1 MSKNRYKK
9 ICLGTVI
16 LLNTGLLTSQNI
28 WANDNTVTSSI
39 NDSIN
44 KDSTGKLANSESS
57 IDNTKN
63 KENEV
68 NSSEKNNLNSE
79 NKIENQKKESDQ
91 NPNSSLDS
99 NNISNKNTNKN
110 ENKNSNL
117 ESEKPVLKNRSAG
130 FASIPFNLK
139 DWKYTETADSII
151 ISKYIGT
158 NTDLTIPAEFNNKQV
173 IFTALNTSQFS
184 GNLTSL
190 NFISVNNKKVQV
202 QSDSMFIAFQNF
214 ANLKTVDFSGIDL
227 NAINNLENSFY
238 KCTSLQSIN
247 FGSNTFPNVTSF
259 SGMFFECSNL
269 ESVIGQ
275 FTMNSANNL
284 QNMFSGCSKLKSLD
298 TSKWDTKN
306 VTNMYALFGN
316 DFQLGDI
323 DVSNWNVSKVTNMEL
338 MFTSCYNIHN
348 LNMTNW
354 SLNSNVNITKMFYS
368 VKQSPL
374 LLLTNDE
381 KLLNY
386 DYDYAWRIPYGPNL
400 VGNGGTFKNNQ
411 NSMSFLESPAIRP
424 NDPKLN
430 KDQFKN
436 LFTEFMNNNIP
447 TRDKYAFTNWNVEGT
462 SIENANSINDLF
474 NTNYIAQ
481 WVSDLYSTS
490 TDNQIIDTNS
500 SLSFAYYPKSFNT
513 GSIPINNSGTQS
525 VPFIKNQS
533 FNIGI
538 KDRTRTNKH
547 WYVTAQIVWNNN
559 QTNDWY
565 IQTNNKG
572 IVNKNISTG
581 TSTYNPNS
589 DIVPNTDG
597 VSGAKDLQ
605 ITSKAPVQFITS
617 DSSSVKNDV
626 YDYDFGNV
634 QLVIPE
640 TQNTKVGSYQGN
652 VEWNLITAP

>member
-16 LLNTGLLTSQNI
+16 LLNAGLLTSQNI

-173 IFTALNTSQFS
+173 IFTALNTGQFS

-214 ANLKTVDFSGIDL
+214 VNLKTVDFSGIDL
-227 NAINNLENSFY
+227 NAIYNLENSFY
-238 KCTSLQSIN
+238 RCTSLQSIN

-259 SGMFFECSNL
+259 KGMFFECSNL

-306 VTNMYALFGN
+306 VTNMYGLFGN
-316 DFQLGDI
+316 NFQLGDI

-400 VGNGGTFKNNQ
+400 IGNGGTFKNNQ

-525 VPFIKNQS
+525 VPFIKSQS

-538 KDRTRTNKH
+538 KDRTRTNKY

>member
-44 KDSTGKLANSESS
+44 KDSTGEVANSETS

-68 NSSEKNNLNSE
+68 NSFEKNNLNSE

-99 NNISNKNTNKN
+99 NNISNTDKN

-139 DWKYTETADSII
+139 DWEHTETADSII

-214 ANLKTVDFSGIDL
+214 VNLKTVDFSGIDL

-259 SGMFFECSNL
+259 KGMFFECSNL

-316 DFQLGDI
+316 NFQLGDI

-400 VGNGGTFKNNQ
+400 IGNGGTFKNNQ

-525 VPFIKNQS
+525 VPFIKSQS

-565 IQTNNKG
+565 IQTSNKG

>member
-16 LLNTGLLTSQNI
+16 LLNTVLLTSQNI
-28 WANDNTVTSSI
+28 WADDNTVTSSI

-44 KDSTGKLANSESS
+44 KDSTGEVANSESS

-68 NSSEKNNLNSE
+68 NSSEKNNLSSE
-79 NKIENQKKESDQ
+79 NKIENQKKASNKNQ
-91 NPNSSLDS
+91 NSPLDA
-99 NNISNKNTNKN
+99 NNISNTDKN

-139 DWKYTETADSII
+139 DWKYTETANSII
-151 ISKYIGT
+151 ISSYIGT

-173 IFTALNTSQFS
+173 IFTELNHGQFPN
-184 GNLTSL
+184 NLTSL

-202 QSDSMFIAFQNF
+202 ESSSMFIAFQNF
-214 ANLKTVDFSGIDL
+214 VNLKTVDFSGIDL
-227 NAINNLENSFY
+227 NAIDNLENSFY
-238 KCTSLQSIN
+238 GCESLQSVN
-247 FGSNTFPNVTSF
+247 FGSNTFPNVKSF
-259 SGMFFECSNL
+259 VAMFYSCSNL
-269 ESVIGQ
+269 ESVIGK

-284 QNMFSGCSKLKSLD
+284 ENMFAECRKLKYLD

-306 VTNMYALFGN
+306 VTDMFGLFGN

-323 DVSNWNVSKVTNMEL
+323 DVSNWNVSKVTDMEL

-354 SLNSNVNITKMFYS
+354 SLNSNVDITKMFYS
-368 VKQSPL
+368 YIESPL
-374 LLLTNDE
+374 LLQTNDE

-386 DYDYAWRIPYGPNL
+386 DYASANRIPYGPNL
-400 VGNGGTFKNNQ
+400 IGNGGTFKKNKQ
-411 NSMSFLESPAIRP
+411 NSMSFLESPAIKP
-424 NDPKLN
+424 NDPRLN

-447 TRDKYAFTNWNVEGT
+447 IRDKYAFTNWNVEGT

-474 NTNYIAQ
+474 NTKYIAQ

-500 SLSFAYYPKSFNT
+500 SLSFAYYPKTFNT

-525 VPFIKNQS
+525 VPFIKKQS

-538 KDRTRTNKH
+538 KDRTRTNKY
-547 WYVTAQIVWNNN
+547 WYVTAQVVWNNN

-597 VSGAKDLQ
+597 VSGAKD
-605 ITSKAPVQFITS
+605 IRIESKAPTKFIIG
-617 DSSSVKNDV
+617 DKSSVKNDV

-652 VEWNLITAP
+652 VEWNLIIAP

>member
-39 NDSIN
+39 NNSIN
-44 KDSTGKLANSESS
+44 KDSTEEVANSETS

-99 NNISNKNTNKN
+99 NNISNTDKN

-139 DWKYTETADSII
+139 DWQYTENADSIT

-158 NTDLTIPAEFNNKQV
+158 NTDVTIPAEFAGKQ
-173 IFTALNTSQFS
+173 IILNSINTQQFS
-184 GNLTSL
+184 NSLTSL
-190 NFISVNNKKVQV
+190 NFMSVNGKKVKLL
-202 QSDSMFIAFQNF
+202 SSSMYIAFQNF
-214 ANLKTVDFSGIDL
+214 SNLKKVDFSGIDL
-227 NAINNLENSFY
+227 NNITNLENSFY
-238 KCTSLQSIN
+238 QCTSLQSID
-247 FGSNTFPNVTSF
+247 FGNNTFPNVTTF
-259 SGMFFECSNL
+259 KAMFFGCKNL

-275 FTMNSANNL
+275 FTMYSANTL
-284 QNMFSGCSKLKSLD
+284 QDMFSGCNKLKFVD

-306 VTNMYALFGN
+306 VTNMYGLFGN
-316 DFQLGDI
+316 NFQLGDI
-323 DVSNWNVSKVTNMEL
+323 DVSNWDVSKVTNMEL
-338 MFTSCYNIHN
+338 MFTSCYNIHY
-348 LNMTNW
+348 LDMTNW
-354 SLNSNVNITKMFYS
+354 SLNNNVNLSDMFYS
-368 VKQSPL
+368 VQVSPL
-374 LLLTNDE
+374 FLLTNDD

-386 DYDYAWRIPYGPNL
+386 NYDYAWRTPYGPYL
-400 VGNGGTFKNNQ
+400 DANGGAFSNNQ
-411 NSMSFLESPAIRP
+411 NKISFLGSPAVRP
-424 NDPKLN
+424 TDPKIQQS
-430 KDQFKN
+430 QFKD
-436 LFTEFMNNNIP
+436 LFIKFMNTNIP
-447 TRDKYAFTNWNVEGT
+447 TKSKYAFTNWNVEGT

-525 VPFIKNQS
+525 VPFIKSQS

-565 IQTNNKG
+565 IQTSNKG

>member
-39 NDSIN
+39 NNSIN
-44 KDSTGKLANSESS
+44 KDSTGEVANSETS

-99 NNISNKNTNKN
+99 NNISNTDKN

-139 DWKYTETADSII
+139 DWQYTENADSIT

-158 NTDLTIPAEFNNKQV
+158 NTDVTIPAEFAGKQ
-173 IFTALNTSQFS
+173 IILNSINTQQFS
-184 GNLTSL
+184 NSLTSL
-190 NFISVNNKKVQV
+190 NFMSVNGKKVKLL
-202 QSDSMFIAFQNF
+202 SSSMYIAFQNF
-214 ANLKTVDFSGIDL
+214 SNLKKVDFSGIDL
-227 NAINNLENSFY
+227 NNITNLENSFY
-238 KCTSLQSIN
+238 QCTSLQSID
-247 FGSNTFPNVTSF
+247 FGNNTFPNVTTF
-259 SGMFFECSNL
+259 KAMFFGCKNL

-275 FTMNSANNL
+275 FTMYSANTL
-284 QNMFSGCSKLKSLD
+284 QDMFSGCNKLKFVD

-306 VTNMYALFGN
+306 VTNMYGLFGN
-316 DFQLGDI
+316 NFQLGDI
-323 DVSNWNVSKVTNMEL
+323 DVSNWDVSKVTNMEL
-338 MFTSCYNIHN
+338 MFTSCYNIHY
-348 LNMTNW
+348 LDMTNW
-354 SLNSNVNITKMFYS
+354 SLNNNVNLSDMFYS
-368 VKQSPL
+368 VQVSPL
-374 LLLTNDE
+374 FLLTNDD

-386 DYDYAWRIPYGPNL
+386 NYDYAWRTPYGPYL
-400 VGNGGTFKNNQ
+400 DANGGAFSNNQ
-411 NSMSFLESPAIRP
+411 NKISFLGSPAVRP
-424 NDPKLN
+424 TDPKIQQS
-430 KDQFKN
+430 QFKD
-436 LFTEFMNNNIP
+436 LFIKFMNTNIP
-447 TRDKYAFTNWNVEGT
+447 TKSKYAFTNWNVEGT

-525 VPFIKNQS
+525 VPFIKSQS

-565 IQTNNKG
+565 IQTSNKG

>member
-39 NDSIN
+39 NNSIN
-44 KDSTGKLANSESS
+44 KDSTGEVANSETS

-99 NNISNKNTNKN
+99 NNISNTDKN

-139 DWKYTETADSII
+139 DWQYTENADSIT

-158 NTDLTIPAEFNNKQV
+158 NTDVTIPAEFAGKQ
-173 IFTALNTSQFS
+173 IILNSINTQQFS
-184 GNLTSL
+184 NSLTSL
-190 NFISVNNKKVQV
+190 NFMSVNGKKVKLL
-202 QSDSMFIAFQNF
+202 SNSMYIAFQNF
-214 ANLKTVDFSGIDL
+214 SNLKKVDFSGIDL
-227 NAINNLENSFY
+227 NNVTNLENSFY
-238 KCTSLQSIN
+238 QCTSLQSIN
-247 FGSNTFPNVTSF
+247 FGNNTFPNVTTF
-259 SGMFFECSNL
+259 KAMFFGCKNL

-275 FTMNSANNL
+275 FTMYSANTL
-284 QNMFSGCSKLKSLD
+284 QDMFSGCNKLKFVD

-306 VTNMYALFGN
+306 VTNMYGLFGN
-316 DFQLGDI
+316 NFQLGDI
-323 DVSNWNVSKVTNMEL
+323 DVSNWDVSKVTNMEL
-338 MFTSCYNIHN
+338 MFTSCYNIHY
-348 LNMTNW
+348 LDMTNW
-354 SLNSNVNITKMFYS
+354 SLNNNVNLSDMFYS
-368 VKQSPL
+368 VQVSPL
-374 LLLTNDE
+374 FLLTNDD

-386 DYDYAWRIPYGPNL
+386 NYDYAWRTPYGPYL
-400 VGNGGTFKNNQ
+400 DANGGAFSNNQ
-411 NSMSFLESPAIRP
+411 NKISFLGSPAVRP
-424 NDPKLN
+424 TDPKIQQS
-430 KDQFKN
+430 QFKD
-436 LFTEFMNNNIP
+436 LFIKFMNTNIP
-447 TRDKYAFTNWNVEGT
+447 TKSKYAFTNWNVEGT

-525 VPFIKNQS
+525 VPFIKSQS

-565 IQTNNKG
+565 IQTSNKG

>member
-39 NDSIN
+39 NNSIN
-44 KDSTGKLANSESS
+44 KDSTGEVANSETS

-99 NNISNKNTNKN
+99 NNISNTDKN

-139 DWKYTETADSII
+139 DWQYTENADSIT

-158 NTDLTIPAEFNNKQV
+158 NTDVTIPAEFAGKQ
-173 IFTALNTSQFS
+173 IILNSINTQQFS
-184 GNLTSL
+184 NSLTSL
-190 NFISVNNKKVQV
+190 NFMSVNGKKVKLL
-202 QSDSMFIAFQNF
+202 SNSMYIAFQNF
-214 ANLKTVDFSGIDL
+214 SNLKKVDFSGIDL
-227 NAINNLENSFY
+227 NNITNLENSFY
-238 KCTSLQSIN
+238 QCTSLQSID
-247 FGSNTFPNVTSF
+247 FGNNTFPNVTTF
-259 SGMFFECSNL
+259 KAMFFGCKNL

-275 FTMNSANNL
+275 FTMYSANTL
-284 QNMFSGCSKLKSLD
+284 QDMFSGCNKLKFVD

-306 VTNMYALFGN
+306 VTNMYGLFGN
-316 DFQLGDI
+316 NFQLGDI
-323 DVSNWNVSKVTNMEL
+323 DVSNWDVSKVTNMEL
-338 MFTSCYNIHN
+338 MFTSCYNIHY
-348 LNMTNW
+348 LDMTNW
-354 SLNSNVNITKMFYS
+354 SLNNNVNLSDMFYS
-368 VKQSPL
+368 AQVSPL
-374 LLLTNDE
+374 FLLTNDD

-386 DYDYAWRIPYGPNL
+386 NYDYAWRTPYGPYL
-400 VGNGGTFKNNQ
+400 DANGGAFSNNQ
-411 NSMSFLESPAIRP
+411 NKISFLGSPAVRP
-424 NDPKLN
+424 TDPKIQQS
-430 KDQFKN
+430 QFKD
-436 LFTEFMNNNIP
+436 LFIKFMNTNIP
-447 TRDKYAFTNWNVEGT
+447 TKSKYAFTNWNVEGT

-525 VPFIKNQS
+525 VPFIKSQS

-565 IQTNNKG
+565 IQTSNKG

-640 TQNTKVGSYQGN
+640 TQ
-652 VEWNLITAP
+652 

>member
-39 NDSIN
+39 NNSIN
-44 KDSTGKLANSESS
+44 KDSTGEVANSETS

-99 NNISNKNTNKN
+99 NNISNTDKN

-139 DWKYTETADSII
+139 DWQYTENADSIT

-158 NTDLTIPAEFNNKQV
+158 NTDVTIPAEFAGKQ
-173 IFTALNTSQFS
+173 IILNSINAQQFS
-184 GNLTSL
+184 NSLTSL
-190 NFISVNNKKVQV
+190 NFMSVNGKKVKLL
-202 QSDSMFIAFQNF
+202 SNSMYIAFQNF
-214 ANLKTVDFSGIDL
+214 SNLKKVDFSGIDL
-227 NAINNLENSFY
+227 NNITNLENSFY
-238 KCTSLQSIN
+238 QCTSLQSID
-247 FGSNTFPNVTSF
+247 FGNNTFPNVTTF
-259 SGMFFECSNL
+259 KAMFFGCKNL

-275 FTMNSANNL
+275 FTMYSANTL
-284 QNMFSGCSKLKSLD
+284 QDMFSGCNKLKFVD

-306 VTNMYALFGN
+306 VTNMYGLFGN
-316 DFQLGDI
+316 NFQLGDI
-323 DVSNWNVSKVTNMEL
+323 DVSNWDVSKVTNMEL
-338 MFTSCYNIHN
+338 MFTSCYNIHY
-348 LNMTNW
+348 LDMTNW
-354 SLNSNVNITKMFYS
+354 SLNNNVNLSDMFYS
-368 VKQSPL
+368 VQVSPL
-374 LLLTNDE
+374 FLLTNDD

-386 DYDYAWRIPYGPNL
+386 NYDYAWRTPYGPYL
-400 VGNGGTFKNNQ
+400 DANGGAFSNNQ
-411 NSMSFLESPAIRP
+411 NKISFLGSPAVRP
-424 NDPKLN
+424 TDPKIQQS
-430 KDQFKN
+430 QFKD
-436 LFTEFMNNNIP
+436 LFIKFMNTNIP
-447 TRDKYAFTNWNVEGT
+447 TKSKYAFTNWNVEGT

-525 VPFIKNQS
+525 VPFIKSQS

-565 IQTNNKG
+565 IQTSNKG

>member
-16 LLNTGLLTSQNI
+16 LLNTVLLTSQNI
-28 WANDNTVTSSI
+28 WANDTTITSNI

-44 KDSTGKLANSESS
+44 KDPIGEVTNSESS
-57 IDNTKN
+57 IDNNTKD
-63 KENEV
+63 KENEE
-68 NSSEKNNLNSE
+68 NSSEKNSLNSE
-79 NKIENQKKESDQ
+79 SKMKNQQKEDDQ
-91 NPNSSLDS
+91 NPNSSVDS
-99 NNISNKNTNKN
+99 NNISNTNKN
-110 ENKNSNL
+110 ENQDSNL
-117 ESEKPVLKNRSAG
+117 DSEKSIVKNRTADS
-130 FASIPFNLK
+130 ASIPFNLN
-139 DWKYTETADSII
+139 DWQYTENADSII

-158 NTDLTIPAEFNNKQV
+158 DTDLTIPSEINNKQV
-173 IFTALNTSQFS
+173 IFTEINHKQFP
-184 GNLTSL
+184 NNITSL
-190 NFISVNNKKVQV
+190 SFISVNNKKVQV
-202 QSDSMFIAFQNF
+202 QSNSMFIMFQNRST
-214 ANLKTVDFSGIDL
+214 LKTADFSGIDL
-227 NAINNLENSFY
+227 NSVNNVENSFY
-238 KCTSLQSIN
+238 GCTSLQSIN
-247 FGSNTFPNVTSF
+247 FGSNTFPKVNNF
-259 SGMFFECSNL
+259 QAMFFNCVNL
-269 ESVIGQ
+269 ESVKGQ

-284 QNMFSGCSKLKSLD
+284 RNMFAGCYKLKNID

-306 VTNMYALFGN
+306 VTDMFGLFGN
-316 DFQLGDI
+316 NFALGDI
-323 DVSNWNVSKVTNMEL
+323 DVSNWDVSKVTDMTL

-354 SLNSNVNITKMFYS
+354 SLNNNVNMHKMFYS
-368 VKQSPL
+368 SKYSPL
-374 LLLTNDE
+374 LLLTNDD

-386 DYDYAWRIPYGPNL
+386 DYKSANRTTYGPFL
-400 VGNGGTFKNNQ
+400 LGNGGTFKNNQ
-411 NSMSFLESPAIRP
+411 NKISFLGSPAIRP
-424 NDPKLN
+424 DDPKL
-430 KDQFKN
+430 KDNQFKD
-436 LFTEFMNNNIP
+436 LFIEFMNNNIP
-447 TRDKYAFTNWNVEGT
+447 TKSKYAFTNWNVTGT
-462 SIENANSINDLF
+462 SVDSANSIKDLF
-474 NTNYIAQ
+474 NTNYTAQ

-500 SLSFAYYPKSFNT
+500 SLSFAYYPKLFNT
-513 GSIPINNSGTQS
+513 GTIPINNSGIQS
-525 VPFIKNQS
+525 IPFIKNQS

-597 VSGAKDLQ
+597 VSGTKDLQ
-605 ITSKAPVQFITS
+605 ITSNAPIQFITS
-617 DSSSVKNDV
+617 DNSSIKNDV

-640 TQNTKVGSYQGN
+640 TQNIKVGSYQGN
-652 VEWNLITAP
+652 VEWNLIIAP

>member
-44 KDSTGKLANSESS
+44 KDSTGEVANSESS

-68 NSSEKNNLNSE
+68 NSSEKNNLSSE
-79 NKIENQKKESDQ
+79 NKIENQKKENNQ
-91 NPNSSLDS
+91 NQNSPLDA
-99 NNISNKNTNKN
+99 NNILNTDKN

-139 DWKYTETADSII
+139 DWQYTETDNSII
-151 ISKYIGT
+151 ISKYIGK

-173 IFTALNTSQFS
+173 IFTELNSGQFS
-184 GNLTSL
+184 KNLTSL

-202 QSDSMFIAFQNF
+202 QSNSMFIVFQNF
-214 ANLKTVDFSGIDL
+214 VNLKTVDFSGIDL
-227 NAINNLENSFY
+227 NAIDNLGNSFY
-238 KCTSLQSIN
+238 GCTSLESVK
-247 FGSNTFPNVTSF
+247 FGSNTFPNVKNF
-259 SGMFFECSNL
+259 EGMFYSCSNL

-275 FTMNSANNL
+275 FTMNSAENI
-284 QNMFSGCSKLKSLD
+284 QTMFAECRKLKSLD
-298 TSKWDTKN
+298 TSKWNTEN
-306 VTNMYALFGN
+306 VTSMYGLFGN
-316 DFQLGDI
+316 DFQLGNI
-323 DVSNWNVSKVTNMEL
+323 DVSNWNVSKVTDMGS
-338 MFTSCYNIHN
+338 MFSSCYSIHE

-354 SLNSNVNITKMFYS
+354 SLNSNVYITNMFYS
-368 VKQSPL
+368 FIQSPL

-386 DYDYAWRIPYGPNL
+386 DYANRIPYGPNL
-400 VGNGGTFKNNQ
+400 IGNGGTFKNNQ
-411 NSMSFLESPAIRP
+411 NSMSFLKSPAIRP

-462 SIENANSINDLF
+462 SIENASSINDLF

-538 KDRTRTNKH
+538 KDRTRTNKN
-547 WYVTAQIVWNNN
+547 WSVTAQIVWNNN

-597 VSGAKDLQ
+597 VSGTKDLQ
-605 ITSKAPVQFITS
+605 ITSKVPVQFITS

>member
-44 KDSTGKLANSESS
+44 KDSTGEVANSETS

-99 NNISNKNTNKN
+99 NNISNTDKN

-139 DWKYTETADSII
+139 DWEHTETADSII

-158 NTDLTIPAEFNNKQV
+158 NTDLTIPAEFAGKQ
-173 IFTALNTSQFS
+173 IILNSINTQQFS
-184 GNLTSL
+184 NSLTSL
-190 NFISVNNKKVQV
+190 NFVSVNGKKVKLL
-202 QSDSMFIAFQNF
+202 SSSMYIAFQNF
-214 ANLKTVDFSGIDL
+214 SNLKKIDFSGIDL
-227 NAINNLENSFY
+227 NNVTNLENSFY
-238 KCTSLQSIN
+238 QCTSLQSIN
-247 FGSNTFPNVTSF
+247 FGNNTFPNVTTF
-259 SGMFFECSNL
+259 KAMFFGCKNL

-275 FTMNSANNL
+275 FTMYSANNL
-284 QNMFSGCSKLKSLD
+284 QDMFSGCNKLKFVD

-306 VTNMYALFGN
+306 VTNMYGLFGN
-316 DFQLGDI
+316 NFQLSDI
-323 DVSNWNVSKVTNMEL
+323 DVSNWDVSKVTNMEL
-338 MFTSCYNIHN
+338 MFTSCYNIHY
-348 LNMTNW
+348 LDMTNW
-354 SLNSNVNITKMFYS
+354 SLNNNVNLSDMFYS
-368 VKQSPL
+368 VQVSPL
-374 LLLTNDE
+374 FLLTNDD

-386 DYDYAWRIPYGPNL
+386 NYDYAWRTPYGPYL
-400 VGNGGTFKNNQ
+400 DANGGAFSNNQ
-411 NSMSFLESPAIRP
+411 DKISFLGSPAVRP
-424 NDPKLN
+424 TDPKIQSS
-430 KDQFKN
+430 QFKD
-436 LFTEFMNNNIP
+436 LFIKFMNTNIP
-447 TRDKYAFTNWNVEGT
+447 TKSKYAFTNWNVNGT
-462 SIENANSINDLF
+462 PVESASSIKDLF

-581 TSTYNPNS
+581 TSTYDPNS

-597 VSGAKDLQ
+597 VSGVKDLQ

-640 TQNTKVGSYQGN
+640 AQNTKVGSYQGN